1 MSEPLRH
8 DPSSSPETAEDRES
22 RIEELLLAGLDRYFS
37 GEYDQ
42 AIDVWT
48 RVLFLDRGHARARA
62 YIERAR
68 SALAE
73 RQREGEELL
82 HTGVAAFNRGDA
94 GAARRLLTSA
104 VERGGPADEALLVLE
119 RLDRL
124 AGPSTPS
131 EPEDRPVARRERPV
145 READL
150 ARRRSPMPLLLA
162 VVLGLLAGALGAV
175 QWWDRV
181 APFLQDRAGQDLGV
195 VRVPD
200 APLPVLGASEVALG
214 RADALFKRGRHQ
226 DAMRALEVIRPGD
239 PLNPQADALRT
250 QIQNA
255 LLSAAGFAPKA
266 GR

>member
-8 DPSSSPETAEDRES
+8 DPSSTETADDRES
-22 RIEELLLAGLDRYFS
+22 RIEELLLAGLDRYFG

-94 GAARRLLTSA
+94 GTARQLLTSA
-104 VERGGPADEALLVLE
+104 VERVGPADEALLVLE

-124 AGPSTPS
+124 AGPSTAS
-131 EPEDRPVARRERPV
+131 EPDDRQAARRERPV
-145 READL
+145 RETTIE
-150 ARRRSPMPLLLA
+150 RRRSPMPVLLA
-162 VVLGLLAGALGAV
+162 VVLGLLLGAAGAV
-175 QWWDRV
+175 QWWDQV
-181 APFLQDRAGQDLGV
+181 APLLQDQAGQDAAL

-200 APLPVLGASEVALG
+200 PPLPVLGASEVALG
-214 RADALFKRGRHQ
+214 RAEALFRRGRHQ
-226 DAMRALEVIRPGD
+226 DALRALEIIRPGD
-239 PLNPQADALRT
+239 PLTPQADALRT
-250 QIQNA
+250 RIQDA
-255 LLSAAGFAPKA
+255 LLRAAGFAPKA